1 MQAAIGVRIGVR
13 LVAGVDNRAFH
24 HRVKADFRLEKI
36 GALRNLKWRL
46 PRPVFRPDFSRAGE
60 NLARHE
66 KRGELLG
73 QPLERHAP
81 VNEIILM
88 IAVTVAFII
97 AVVFV
102 NQHLLIARQQRIGR
116 QHALMQDALSGLLV
130 NHNIF
135 GVRAFRRRIFRVR
148 VINVESRPVVKNFV
162 DGRIFLTARRVRLSI
177 HLEAARVHERA
188 FFLVIPDHPHI
199 LPAAAIHD
207 ENRVRNRIEFRAVF
221 D

>member
-1 MQAAIGVRIGVR
+1 
-13 LVAGVDNRAFH
+13 
-24 HRVKADFRLEKI
+24 
-36 GALRNLKWRL
+36 
-46 PRPVFRPDFSRAGE
+46 
-60 NLARHE
+60 
-66 KRGELLG
+66 
-73 QPLERHAP
+73 
-81 VNEIILM
+81 M

-116 QHALMQDALSGLLV
+116 QHALMQNALSGLLV
-130 NHNIF
+130 NHEVF